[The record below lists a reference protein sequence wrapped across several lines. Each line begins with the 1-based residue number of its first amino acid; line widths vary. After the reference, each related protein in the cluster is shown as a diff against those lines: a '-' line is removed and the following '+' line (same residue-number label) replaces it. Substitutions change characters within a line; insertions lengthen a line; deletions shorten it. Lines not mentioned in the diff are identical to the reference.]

1 MSHLRGL
8 SRPEHVETEF
18 QRARP
23 RLVGI
28 AYGIIGD
35 LGEAEDVVQEA
46 WLRLSRTEGVV
57 DVTGWLVVATSRLA
71 LDVMRSAR
79 KRREDYVG
87 PWLPEPVVSTEEG
100 PEDRVTLAD
109 SVNMAMLVVLET
121 LSPAERTAFVLHEVF
136 GLPFTE
142 IAEVVG
148 RTPASVRQL
157 ASRARKHVRERSPRF
172 EADPARQ
179 REVATAFLAAC
190 DGGDVE
196 AMLRLLDPDV
206 VLLSDGGGMV
216 RAALRPV
223 VGADKVARF
232 LAGIRAKWPTRVLR
246 PVVVNG
252 FSGFVMVHDEKLIA
266 VYSITVAD
274 GRVTAINAVLHPTKL
289 ARAST
294 LITKEK

>member
-1 MSHLRGL
+1 MAVTSTAG
-8 SRPEHVETEF
+8 EF
-18 QRARP
+18 QRERP
-23 RLVGI
+23 RLLGI

-46 WLRLSRTEGVV
+46 WLRLSRTEGVA
-57 DVTGWLVVATSRLA
+57 DVTAWLVVAVSRLA

-109 SVNMAMLVVLET
+109 SVDMAMLVVLET

-172 EADPARQ
+172 DPDPVRQ
-179 REVATAFLAAC
+179 REVVGAFLAAC
-190 DGGDVE
+190 EGGDLD

-206 VLLSDGGGMV
+206 VLNSDGGGIV
-216 RAALRPV
+216 RAARRPV
-223 VGADKVARF
+223 VGADRVARF
-232 LAGIRAKWPTRVLR
+232 LIGVRTKWPDRALR
-246 PVVVNG
+246 PAMVNG
-252 FSGFVMVHDEKLIA
+252 FTGLLMTRGDELVA
-266 VYSITVAD
+266 VYSITAAD
-274 GRVTAINAVLHPTKL
+274 GLITAINAVLHPTKL
-289 ARAST
+289 ARTST
-294 LITKEK
+294 LITKES

>member
-1 MSHLRGL
+1 M
-8 SRPEHVETEF
+8 
-18 QRARP
+18 
-23 RLVGI
+23 VGI

-136 GLPFTE
+136 GMPFTE

-172 EADPARQ
+172 DADPARQ

-196 AMLRLLDPDV
+196 VMLRLLDPDV
-206 VLLSDGGGMV
+206 VLLSDGGGIV
-216 RAALRPV
+216 RAARRPV

-232 LAGIRAKWPTRVLR
+232 LAGIRAKWPTRELR

-252 FSGFVMVHDEKLIA
+252 FSGFVMVHGDNLVA
-266 VYSITVAD
+266 VYSLTVAD

-294 LITKEK
+294 LIIKEK